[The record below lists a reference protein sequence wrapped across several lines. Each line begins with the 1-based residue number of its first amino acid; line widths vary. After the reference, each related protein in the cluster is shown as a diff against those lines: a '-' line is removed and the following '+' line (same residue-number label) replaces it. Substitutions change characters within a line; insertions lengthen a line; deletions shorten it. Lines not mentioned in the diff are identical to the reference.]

1 MREGIEPTPEQ
12 SAIITYDP
20 TRPLRVAA
28 GAGTGKT
35 STIALRLEWLIAQGA
50 VEPETTLGITF
61 TVKAA
66 EELQHRLMTQLSELA
81 EDGRMPLVTTYHGFA
96 FSIVQEFG
104 GYLGLDQ
111 QTRVITPGF
120 GRQLLLETLS
130 EGRYQ
135 HLDLSHVR
143 GRIEE
148 LVALGSELSNHLYH
162 PHDLPSAESAAD
174 DIELRRSELAGVLA
188 RYDLKKRELSAVD
201 FGDMIA
207 VAHHIVAAVPRV
219 RAELRQRFQLVLLD
233 EYQDTNAAQRMLLT
247 ALFSDGHPVTAV
259 GDTGQTIYE
268 WRGATA
274 RNFDAFPTDF
284 PDPDGTPSATL
295 QLTTNY
301 RSGTSVLDVANHIRK
316 RTGEEQ
322 VRDLV
327 ASPSNPDAEVETA
340 WFHSA
345 VDEANWIAQEIKR
358 VHDEEAIE
366 TSAGGPIRWSDIAV
380 LFRKNAHIDLVRQAL
395 EAEGIPVEVASIGA
409 LVHVPE
415 VAQLHAWLQLLER
428 GDLDGSVLR
437 ILLGP
442 RFRLGIGDVARL
454 VNWNRESTT
463 TQVLE
468 AIEAVANND
477 GTGPVLD
484 VEISRRVSQFWDEYR
499 TLLVV
504 AQGLTLGDLC
514 RRILDTTCAWIEI
527 ESMHDAARLSARL
540 NVYRFL
546 DLAEAWSPLEGR
558 PSLAAFLDY
567 LDSLLD
573 ETAADEMEAAQV
585 GSEDAVALLTVHR
598 AKGLEWEVVVL
609 PALASGVF
617 PSQSRGANP
626 EKSPAAL
633 PLEMRP
639 DHDATMDADTFVRFR
654 HEVQEWR
661 TAYVAVTRAKQR
673 LVATGAYFYSFIKP
687 KRPGELFEI
696 IRNNSATVERRAPGP
711 PPGDGEGPDSLTI
724 NNESSPDPDFPAGWR
739 EELTIRLESNIPME
753 PNEALARQQAVLFDI
768 PPPPAESATV
778 EELTVSVTGLVTYAT
793 CPLRYYWSEV
803 DRLPRRPNRRAMAGT
818 KLHRRIELHNLGKVP
833 LSEELTYDNLDTSHV
848 GRYSSFLES
857 RLGSRTPVLVE
868 APFLY
873 RTDNGRVRGRIDAVY
888 GDEEYWEIV
897 DFKSGRKRLP
907 GPEILQL
914 QAYALAASEN
924 GLGRSAPD
932 RMDVTFAYLGD
943 GFETHTETADDM
955 WLSRARTGVASTL
968 DNIAA
973 ERFEATPSDA
983 CRSCDFVG
991 VCEIGK
997 EFLALADN

>member
-1 MREGIEPTPEQ
+1 M
-12 SAIITYDP
+12 
-20 TRPLRVAA
+20 
-28 GAGTGKT
+28 
-35 STIALRLEWLIAQGA
+35 
-50 VEPETTLGITF
+50 
-61 TVKAA
+61 
-66 EELQHRLMTQLSELA
+66 
-81 EDGRMPLVTTYHGFA
+81 TTYHGFA

-130 EGRYQ
+130 EGRYEY
-135 HLDLSHVR
+135 LDLSHVR

-148 LVALGSELSNHLYH
+148 LVGLGSELSNHLYR
-162 PHDLPSAESAAD
+162 PQDLSNPAD
-174 DIELRRSELAGVLA
+174 ALNDIELRRSELAEVLA
-188 RYDLKKRELSAVD
+188 RYDLKKRALSAVD

-207 VAHHIVAAVPRV
+207 VAHHIVATIPRV
-219 RAELRQRFQLVLLD
+219 RTELRRRFQLVLLD
-233 EYQDTNAAQRMLLT
+233 EYQDTNAAQRKLLT
-247 ALFSDGHPVTAV
+247 SLFSEGHPVTAV

-284 PDPDGTPSATL
+284 PDPDGNPSATL

-301 RSGTSVLDVANHIRK
+301 RSGTSVLDLANQIRK
-316 RTGEEQ
+316 RTGEQQ

-327 ASPSNPDAEVETA
+327 AAPSNPDAEVATA

-345 VDEANWIAQEIKR
+345 VDEANWIAQEITR
-358 VHDEEAIE
+358 VHEEEGIE
-366 TSAGGPIRWSDIAV
+366 RSGGGAMRWSDIAV

-428 GDLDGSVLR
+428 GDLDGAVLR

-442 RFRLGIGDVARL
+442 RFRLGIGDIAKL
-454 VNWNRESTT
+454 VGWNEGSTT

-468 AIEAVANND
+468 AIEAAANNAAS
-477 GTGPVLD
+477 GPDLD
-484 VEISRRVSQFWDEYR
+484 VEIARRVSQFWDEYR
-499 TLLVV
+499 TLLIV

-514 RRILDTTCAWIEI
+514 RRILDTTSAWIEI

-573 ETAADEMEAAQV
+573 ETAADEMEAAHV

-609 PALASGVF
+609 PALAYGIF
-617 PSQSRGANP
+617 PSQGKGANP

-633 PLEMRP
+633 PLSMRP

-673 LVATGAYFYSFIKP
+673 LVATGAYFYSFVKP

-696 IRNNSATVERRAPGP
+696 IRNSPTTVERRVPGP
-711 PPGDGEGPDSLTI
+711 TPKDGEGPDSLTI
-724 NNESSPDPDFPAGWR
+724 TIDASPDPDFSEGWR
-739 EELTIRLESNIPME
+739 EELTSRLESNIPMQ
-753 PNEALARQQAVLFDI
+753 PNEALAEQQAVLFDI
-768 PPPPAESATV
+768 PVPLPASV
-778 EELTVSVTGLVTYAT
+778 GDEELTVSVTGLVTYAT

-803 DRLPRRPNRRAMAGT
+803 DRLPRRPNRRALAGT

-857 RLGSRTPVLVE
+857 RLGSRTPILVE

-873 RTDNGRVRGRIDAVY
+873 RTDLGRVRGRIDAVY
-888 GDEEYWEIV
+888 GDEDHWEIV
-897 DFKSGRKRLP
+897 DFKSGRKRTP

-932 RMDVTFAYLGD
+932 LMDVTFAYLGE
-943 GFETHTETADDM
+943 GFETHTETADDR
-955 WLSRARTGVASTL
+955 WISEARSDVASIL
-968 DNIAA
+968 HDIA
-973 ERFEATPSDA
+973 EKRFEATPSDA

-997 EFLALADN
+997 EFLASADN